1 MTTQTPH
8 KKFAFDTVFD
18 AAGGV
23 ASAPAPVKRV
33 YTPAEV
39 EQIRA
44 AAYAEGERSGVV
56 RAEEAQAGA
65 LREIAAASRVALGS
79 LAQTAH
85 NHRTGSADL
94 ALATAKAIAGAALE
108 HFPEAPATAALEAL
122 AREVEATP
130 RLIVR
135 AAPDLVERTQAA
147 LDQTAEAAGLSGQII
162 VKGDP
167 ALPQAAFIL
176 DWGDGRASFDP
187 VEAQARAAA
196 AIQTALAA
204 DGLHAE
210 VQPAGE
216 T

>member
-1 MTTQTPH
+1 MTQTPH

-18 AAGGV
+18 AVGGI
-23 ASAPAPVKRV
+23 AFAPAPVKRG

-39 EQIRA
+39 EQIRGE
-44 AAYAEGERSGVV
+44 AYAEGERSGVV
-56 RAEEAQAGA
+56 RAEEAQAAA
-65 LREIAAASRVALGS
+65 LREIAAASRIALGS

-85 NHRTGSADL
+85 NHRAGSAEL

-130 RLIVR
+130 RLVAR
-135 AAPDLVERTQAA
+135 TAPDLVERIQAA
-147 LDQTAEAAGLSGQII
+147 LDATAQAAGMTGQII

-167 ALPQAAFIL
+167 ALPQAAFVL
-176 DWGDGRASFDP
+176 DWGEGRASFNP
-187 VEAQARAAA
+187 VEAQERAAA

-210 VQPAGE
+210 PQPTAGE
-216 T
+216 S